1 MRLEYFPAL
10 SRQQMIKRFEQETM
24 KKSNNDFVE
33 CLVYSETT
41 GVIMTGV
48 MTDDAEADKV
58 VTI

>member
-1 MRLEYFPAL
+1 
-10 SRQQMIKRFEQETM
+10 MIKRFEQETM